1 MEYTEVQFR
10 IEPNTSANIEVL
22 TAWVSDLPFDSF
34 SETETGLNAYAPSS
48 DFNQQDLDEKLNG
61 FVLFQVEY
69 SVAIIADQNWNK
81 VWEENYFEP
90 IVIGDKC
97 LVRGS
102 FHTDT
107 PKVEWEIVI
116 DPKMSFGSGHHATT
130 KMMLEHLLNIDT
142 ANKTLLD
149 MGCGTGILAIL
160 ASMRNAKNVL
170 AIDIDEWAY
179 NNTVENATSNNQPQ
193 IEVKLGGAEQVGD
206 LTFDIVL
213 ANINTNILLADM
225 AVYQAALN
233 TGGTLVM
240 SGFYTSD
247 KDKIIAKAQELGLS
261 PTKYLVENDWN
272 AIVFQ

>member
-10 IEPNTSANIEVL
+10 IEPNTPENIEVL

-34 SETETGLNAYAPSS
+34 SETETGLNAYAPSN
-48 DFNQQDLDEKLNG
+48 DFNKPDLDEKLDG
-61 FVLFQVEY
+61 FALFQVEY
-69 SVAIIADQNWNK
+69 SVSIIADQNWNK

-130 KMMLEHLLNIDT
+130 KMMLEHLLHIDT

-160 ASMRNAKNVL
+160 ASMRNAKSVL

-179 NNTVENATSNNQPQ
+179 NNSIENATSNNQPQ

-206 LTFDIVL
+206 RTFDIVL

-225 AVYQAALN
+225 AVYQSALN
-233 TGGTLVM
+233 SGGTLVM

-247 KDKIIAKAQELGLS
+247 KDKIIAKAKELGLS